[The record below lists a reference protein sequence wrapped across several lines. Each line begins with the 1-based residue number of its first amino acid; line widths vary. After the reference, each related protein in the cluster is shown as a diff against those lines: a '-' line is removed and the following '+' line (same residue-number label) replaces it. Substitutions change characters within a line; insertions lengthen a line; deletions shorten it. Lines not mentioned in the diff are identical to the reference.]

1 MEDNGYLTTSWQ
13 AFVQQIIHNAS
24 HGYHYYNYY
33 TLAENRHKNLPSID
47 QTIIT
52 RFDSNKSK
60 DKRYHA
66 KKAGLANY
74 KYLRH
79 ELMFIIMRTE
89 GKTCDETQFKH
100 IGRDALILRIGS
112 ELELKLYRKADKGV
126 TVRLSNDCYRKI
138 KYEML
143 ELLEHRHIEK
153 LKYKF
158 NALNGIPAYAGMIE
172 HKRQLLKEL
181 LKSAKKQQIP
191 LKRSDFKLNTKLTR
205 VKIFTT

>member
-1 MEDNGYLTTSWQ
+1 MEDNDYLCLTWQ

-24 HGYHYYNYY
+24 HGYIYYNYY
-33 TLAENRHKNLPSID
+33 TLAENRRKNLLNID
-47 QTIIT
+47 QTIMT
-52 RFDSNKSK
+52 RFDTSKSK
-60 DKRYHA
+60 DKRYHH

-74 KYLRH
+74 KYLHH

-89 GKTCDETQFKH
+89 GKACDETQFRN
-100 IGRDALILRIGS
+100 IGRDPLILRIGS

-143 ELLEHRHIEK
+143 ELLEHRQIEK

-172 HKRQLLKEL
+172 HKLQLLKEL
-181 LKSAKKQQIP
+181 LKAAKKQQIP
-191 LKRSDFKLNTKLTR
+191 LKRSDFRLNMKLTR
-205 VKIFTT
+205 VKVFTT